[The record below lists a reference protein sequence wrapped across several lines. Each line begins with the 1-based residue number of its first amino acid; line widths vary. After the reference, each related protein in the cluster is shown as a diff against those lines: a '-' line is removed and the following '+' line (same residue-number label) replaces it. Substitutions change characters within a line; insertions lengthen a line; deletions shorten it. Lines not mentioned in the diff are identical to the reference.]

1 MSRDA
6 ALAAAYQVARPR
18 LVRIAY
24 AVLGSH
30 AEAED
35 VVSECWLRLA
45 AADRNEPV
53 RDIDGWATVV
63 VARAALDSARSAR
76 ARHEIYPGQWLP
88 EPIIDLDSSISDPA
102 DRVTL
107 DDTVSYALLVV
118 LETLTPAERTAWVL
132 HDLFGMSFT
141 DVATTVGRTPAAVR
155 QLAARARAHIEART
169 PRVPVDA
176 AEHAATVDHFL
187 QAAVGGDLATLVA
200 ALDPHVT
207 LVSDGG
213 GQASAARQPI
223 DGATKVA
230 QFLDGIAR
238 NLSSAAVLR
247 IITINGAPG
256 LGLVEHGRLTTAVVL
271 TVVDARITRI
281 DFIRAPAKLPH

>member
-6 ALAAAYQVARPR
+6 ELAAAYQRTRPR

-35 VVSECWLRLA
+35 VVAECWLRLA
-45 AADRNEPV
+45 RADRVEAV
-53 RDIDGWATVV
+53 RDVDAWATVA
-63 VARAALDSARSAR
+63 VARGALDVARSAR
-76 ARHEIYPGQWLP
+76 SRREMYLGQWLP
-88 EPIIDLDSSISDPA
+88 EPMIDLDSPDDPA

-107 DDTVSYALLVV
+107 DDTISYALLVV

-141 DVATTVGRTPAAVR
+141 EVATVVGRKPAAVR
-155 QLAARARAHIEART
+155 QLAARARVHIQART
-169 PRVPVDA
+169 PRVAVDA
-176 AEHAATVDHFL
+176 TEHATAVDRFL
-187 QAAVGGDLATLVA
+187 QAAVGGDLALLLA
-200 ALDPHVT
+200 ALDPDVT

-213 GQASAARQPI
+213 GQVSAARQPVH
-223 DGATKVA
+223 GVA
-230 QFLDGIAR
+230 NVARFLRGIA
-238 NLSSAAVLR
+238 NNIGTGASLQ
-247 IITINGAPG
+247 IININGAPG
-256 LGLVEHGRLTTAVVL
+256 LGLIENGKITTAVAL
-271 TVVDARITRI
+271 TVTDARITRI

>member
-6 ALAAAYQVARPR
+6 ALAATYQRIRPR

-24 AVLGSH
+24 AVLGSR

-45 AADRNEPV
+45 KADRVETI
-53 RDIDGWATVV
+53 RDVDGWATVA
-63 VARAALDSARSAR
+63 VARRALDVARSAR
-76 ARHEIYPGQWLP
+76 SRHEVYPGEWLP
-88 EPIIDLDSSISDPA
+88 EPIIDVEAAGDPA

-107 DDTVSYALLVV
+107 DDTIGYALLVV

-132 HDLFGMSFT
+132 HDLFRLSFD
-141 DVATTVGRTPAAVR
+141 DVAAVVGRKPAAVR
-155 QLAARARAHIEART
+155 QLAARARAHIEARK
-169 PRVPVDA
+169 PRVTVDA
-176 AEHAATVDHFL
+176 AEHAATVERFL

-200 ALDPHVT
+200 ALDPDVR

-213 GQASAARQPI
+213 GEVSAARRPI
-223 DGATKVA
+223 EGATKVA
-230 QFLDGIAR
+230 RFLYGIAG
-238 NLSSAAVLR
+238 NVEPGANLR
-247 IITINGAPG
+247 IITVNGEPG
-256 LGLVEHGRLTTAVVL
+256 LGLFERGRLTTAVMV

-281 DFIRAPAKLPH
+281 DVVRAPAKLPR